1 MLFILGAR
9 ICSGSTFTFME
20 QRVTLAMLLQKF
32 DFSISN
38 DNPDYNSLRV
48 TAAII
53 AKPKDLAI
61 CIISR
66 S

>member
-1 MLFILGAR
+1 
-9 ICSGSTFTFME
+9 ME
-20 QRVTLAMLLQKF
+20 QRVTLVMLLQKF

-48 TAAII
+48 TAGFI
-53 AKPKDLAI
+53 AQPKDLSI
-61 CIISR
+61 SIKSR